1 MRTVFAVLTAAL
13 LAGAALAEEA
23 TSGLFSGHG
32 VVTAV
37 QPTTGALT
45 IRHDE
50 IKGFMDAMEMMYKVR
65 SPDVSKDLR
74 PGDEIDF
81 TIDAAKYEI
90 LDARVVGRSR

>member
-37 QPTTGALT
+37 QAKTGALT
-45 IRHDE
+45 IKHDE
-50 IKGFMDAMEMMYKVR
+50 IRGFMDAMEMMYKVR
-65 SPDVSKDLR
+65 SPDVSKDLH

-90 LDARVVGRSR
+90 LEARVVGRKR

>member
-1 MRTVFAVLTAAL
+1 MRTVLAVLTAAL

-32 VVTAV
+32 MVVAV
-37 QPTTGALT
+37 QPGTGALT
-45 IRHDE
+45 IKHDE

-90 LDARVVGRSR
+90 LDARLVARSP